1 MKTKIPHLILALS
14 LSLYAAQSASA
25 ATTFIEFYTF
35 DADGA
40 QPNYRIDG
48 VNQGEATVGTT
59 FGDPTTHSFTL
70 VNDFDGG
77 GVNDTITFDFVY
89 TIYTGSTFDGS
100 DVTLGTTQAIDAGGN
115 THYGQYPNGDP
126 DTNFMYPGDSFR
138 LSIQNITFA
147 SGEGY
152 AGLARFLGWEQFTK
166 FGGSSPQDLLLGTT
180 GYTTLDV
187 AAGTG
192 SVVDFNPSGKYVT
205 GDLVL
210 TTNIT
215 SGTANQRFRDLHFDF
230 EVVPEPS
237 STALLGLGGLALML
251 RRKRS

>member
-1 MKTKIPHLILALS
+1 MKTKIPHLILAGLFGTTIAS
-14 LSLYAAQSASA
+14 QAAL
-25 ATTFIEFYTF
+25 IEFDIF

-40 QPNYRIDG
+40 QPRYFVDG
-48 VNQGEATVGTT
+48 AGPTNATVGTS

-100 DVTLGTTQAIDAGGN
+100 NVTLGTTQAIVGN
-115 THYGQYPNGDP
+115 SHFGQWEDGADPNR
-126 DTNFMYPGDSFR
+126 NVLSPGDSFR
-138 LSIQNITFA
+138 LSIQNITFS

-152 AGLARFLGWEQFTK
+152 AGIARFLGWEQFTK
-166 FGGSSPQDLLLGTT
+166 FGGSLEGQDLLLGTT

-187 AAGTG
+187 GTATG
-192 SVVDFNPSGKYVT
+192 SVVDFNPTGKYVT

-237 STALLGLGGLALML
+237 SSALLGLGLSSLLL
-251 RRKRS
+251 RRRRS